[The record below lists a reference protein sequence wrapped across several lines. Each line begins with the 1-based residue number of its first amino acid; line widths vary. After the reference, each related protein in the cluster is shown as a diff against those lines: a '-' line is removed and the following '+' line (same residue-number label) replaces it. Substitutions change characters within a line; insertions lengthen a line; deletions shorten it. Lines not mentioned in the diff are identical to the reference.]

1 MDAFEKVIG
10 QILDYQDY
18 WTRISFKVELTKE
31 EKVEMGRPT
40 TPRWELDVVGYKA
53 SINEV
58 LVVECKSYLN
68 SPGVHVRDFD
78 SSSKLA
84 SRYKLFVEPQT
95 REVVFRRLALQ
106 LTEKGLCAPKPVVR
120 LALAAGKIAGSEAE
134 LGQLFENAGFVL
146 FTPDWI
152 CEGLSEIS
160 AASYDNEVASVVAKL
175 LLRRK

>member
-53 SINEV
+53 SMNEV

-78 SSSKLA
+78 PSSKL
-84 SRYKLFVEPQT
+84 
-95 REVVFRRLALQ
+95 VVTA
-106 LTEKGLCAPKPVVR
+106 
-120 LALAAGKIAGSEAE
+120 
-134 LGQLFENAGFVL
+134 
-146 FTPDWI
+146 
-152 CEGLSEIS
+152 
-160 AASYDNEVASVVAKL
+160 
-175 LLRRK
+175 